1 MHLESDSDTT
11 RKVHQRDEHPHLDR
25 HLPIK
30 EAPGRKVRAVK
41 RQRYWLLA
49 VRNSERP
56 AHQPCSRSRQMTRFG
71 CRNALFPRQSSE
83 RAMTGPRVPRTVLLL
98 ALAILTTGCD
108 SKDLSRLGLQPPA
121 TKQGQV
127 VVTLWQGSWVAA
139 LLVGAV
145 VWGAISWAVIFY
157 RQRGDRVPSQVRYN
171 LPLEIVYTVLPF
183 IMVGVL
189 FYFTAR
195 DENYIDKLSA
205 HPDVVV
211 NVIGF
216 QWSWEFQ
223 YPQYRA
229 GSPKN
234 MNGVKGATNVVTEL
248 GAMWNPNQYSN
259 HQRLP
264 VLEIPEHKTVRFN
277 LVSLDVVHSFWI
289 VPFEFKRDVIPGH
302 PNHFEVTP
310 TRTGTWTGRCSEFCG
325 LYHSRMLFTV
335 KIVTPAQ
342 FKQWIKTQQM
352 LQNASGGTQ

>member
-11 RKVHQRDEHPHLDR
+11 REAHQRDEHPHLDL

-30 EAPGRKVRAVK
+30 EAPGRKVGAVK
-41 RQRYWLLA
+41 WQRYWLLA

-56 AHQPCSRSRQMTRFG
+56 AHQPRSRSRQMTRFG

-145 VWGAISWAVIFY
+145 VWGAITWAVIFY
-157 RQRGDRVPSQVRYN
+157 RQRGDRVPAQVRYN

-229 GSPKN
+229 GSPKS
-234 MNGVKGATNVVTEL
+234 MNRVKGASNVVTEL
-248 GAMWNPNQYSN
+248 GAMWNPNQYFN

-277 LVSLDVVHSFWI
+277 LVSHDVVHSFWI

-302 PNHFEVTP
+302 PSHFEVTP
-310 TRTGTWTGRCSEFCG
+310 TRTGVWTGRCSEFCG

-335 KIVTPAQ
+335 KIVTPPQ
-342 FKQWIKTQQM
+342 FKHWIKTQQM
-352 LQNASGGTQ
+352 LQNAAGGTQ